1 MAWKVLSGL
10 EEIRP
15 LFHLLLPLC
24 IHWTAAE
31 MPTSVIVDVVTDALC
46 TVDTTCAEVIY
57 INGLQQTV
65 SLSLSI
71 DSVIFH
77 CCFWMNNDSSLPVYY
92 QAASCMA
99 VILIYFWPKI
109 FGCIFFIT
117 SVYNRFYFWVLESLK
132 QECLMISE
140 LIFAENRRG
149 VIRSSIRL

>member
-46 TVDTTCAEVIY
+46 TGDTTCAEVIY

-99 VILIYFWPKI
+99 VILI
-109 FGCIFFIT
+109 FFLAED
-117 SVYNRFYFWVLESLK
+117 FWVYFFLSHQYIIASTFEYL
-132 QECLMISE
+132 
-140 LIFAENRRG
+140 NR
-149 VIRSSIRL
+149 